1 MPRNKTIIDLSASRR
16 TSSSPLIE
24 LSERSREVFRQIVE
38 AYVETGE
45 PVGSRT
51 LSRRL
56 PAALSPAT
64 IRNVMADLEDGGLL
78 YAPHTSAGRMPTE
91 AGMRL
96 FVSGLLEVGALA
108 NAERAKIDDECRAQ
122 GKSVEQVLEQAIS
135 TLSGLSRCAGMV
147 LAPKVQRALKH
158 IEFVPLA
165 PGRAL
170 VVLVSGDGLVENRV
184 MELPA
189 DVPHSVLI
197 EASNFLNARLAGRT
211 IEEARERIMNELE
224 SQRSLLSQLTKKVV
238 EAGLA
243 TWTGNERDG
252 QFIVRGQSHLLDDVT
267 ALDDLERIRSLFEAL
282 ETKETMLR
290 LLDLTNSAEGVQI
303 FIGAE
308 NALFSQSGCS
318 LVVAPYHNAEEQ
330 IVGAIGVIGPTR
342 INYARIIP
350 LVDYTA
356 KMVGRIIG

>member
-1 MPRNKTIIDLSASRR
+1 MPRNKTIIELASLRGPGA
-16 TSSSPLIE
+16 SPVVE
-24 LSERSREVFRQIVE
+24 LSERSREVFRQIVD

-64 IRNVMADLEDGGLL
+64 IRNVMADLEEFGLL

-108 NAERAKIDDECRAQ
+108 TDERQRIDAECRAA
-122 GKSVEQVLEQAIS
+122 GRSVEQVLEQAIA
-135 TLSGLSRCAGMV
+135 TLSGLARCAGMV
-147 LAPKVQRALKH
+147 LAPKAQRALKH

-170 VVLVSGDGLVENRV
+170 VVLVGGDGIVENRV

-189 DVPHSVLI
+189 DVPPSVLI
-197 EASNFLNARLAGRT
+197 GAANFLNARLAGRT
-211 IEEARERIMNELE
+211 LDEAREQITAELD
-224 SQRSLLSQLTKKVV
+224 SQRDQLDQLTKKVV

-243 TWTGNERDG
+243 TWTGTEHDG
-252 QFIVRGQSHLLDDVT
+252 HLIVRGQSHLLDDVT

-318 LVVAPYHNAEEQ
+318 LIVAPYRNAEEQ